1 LKSSSGKY
9 YVALDH
15 VRALAIF
22 IVFSWHFINLSYGGT
37 GYNSPVPV
45 FPLSILMEGQT
56 GVAIFMTLSGYLFA
70 KLLDDKRID
79 YKSFIWNRC
88 IRLLPLLILVMVLAG
103 IEKCAEG
110 MDIVTYLRM
119 MFDGLVYPS
128 LPKGGWSITVEFHF
142 YLLLPLILWS
152 ARKSKYALPL
162 MLATAMLLRI
172 YLYYRLGEIQSL
184 SYFTIVGR
192 IDQFL
197 LGIAA
202 CQYRAKF
209 VKKHVLVA
217 LIALLFG
224 TFYYEFDLQGGFYN
238 NPGYPSNNPLWILMP
253 TVEGMSYAAMISW
266 YDNSFKH
273 STGRISRFIASIGTY
288 SYSIYLLHPFVIVKV
303 AAVINSYVYLPNS
316 LYMGILSSSMAFLV
330 MIPIG
335 YVSYRLIELP
345 FFKFRV
351 QYIRDGQTANDAN
364 RRDAVLGN
372 FEEK

>member
-1 LKSSSGKY
+1 
-9 YVALDH
+9 
-15 VRALAIF
+15 
-22 IVFSWHFINLSYGGT
+22 
-37 GYNSPVPV
+37 
-45 FPLSILMEGQT
+45 
-56 GVAIFMTLSGYLFA
+56 
-70 KLLDDKRID
+70 
-79 YKSFIWNRC
+79 
-88 IRLLPLLILVMVLAG
+88 
-103 IEKCAEG
+103 
-110 MDIVTYLRM
+110 
-119 MFDGLVYPS
+119 
-128 LPKGGWSITVEFHF
+128 
-142 YLLLPLILWS
+142 
-152 ARKSKYALPL
+152 
-162 MLATAMLLRI
+162 
-172 YLYYRLGEIQSL
+172 
-184 SYFTIVGR
+184 
-192 IDQFL
+192 
-197 LGIAA
+197 
-202 CQYRAKF
+202 
-209 VKKHVLVA
+209 VA